1 MYLIVYMKKGGL
13 MGRRKEFNT
22 KLSINID
29 RHKKDLAIKFLEE
42 NGMDLSNQIR
52 KLVYSF
58 SDLQEKSEAK

>member
-1 MYLIVYMKKGGL
+1 
-13 MGRRKEFNT
+13 MGRKKEFNT

-42 NGMDLSNQIR
+42 NSMDLSNQIR

-58 SDLQEKSEAK
+58 ADLQEKSEAK